1 MTLTGHANHPPRLAL
16 SLVEGRSSRSA
27 SAVATRIDHAWE
39 SYRWT
44 PLPKQTQAAAWT
56 RLLSFTAHLL
66 SDDRDEAIALNQA
79 IATQSLLRWLQALN
93 LSPDDAIAWLLNP
106 EAEPDP
112 LLDQLTQAAIAV
124 VAAQTAEF
132 NMQRAYHMR
141 PTVERVACVRRF
153 RRAFPVVNESV
164 DGLPDWALADELPAL
179 HVLCLQEAVQQNAA
193 AHAVKG
199 DDMHPQ
205 QSRPHVQDTHQ
216 PAKTRPVPGD
226 IPGPA

>member
-1 MTLTGHANHPPRLAL
+1 MRQTGHMNHPPEVTLSRIERRLAQDTH
-16 SLVEGRSSRSA
+16 A
-27 SAVATRIDHAWE
+27 IVAEIQQAWE
-39 SYRWT
+39 SYDWT
-44 PLPKQTQAAAWT
+44 PLLTQTQAAAWA
-56 RLLSFTAHLL
+56 RLLSFTSHLL
-66 SDDRDEAIALNQA
+66 GIESSDSGALSQA
-79 IATQSLLRWLQALN
+79 IATQTLLRWLQVLR

-112 LLDQLTQAAIAV
+112 LLEQLEQAAIAD

-199 DDMHPQ
+199 DDVHPQ
-205 QSRPHVQDTHQ
+205 QSRPLVQDTHQ
-216 PAKTRPVPGD
+216 PAETRPVPGD